1 MFHHVDWLRGQ
12 TVFVRS
18 SSSLL
23 MFPVEWVQCL
33 QQNSPGNSDLS
44 HTHFCYPWKR
54 NWRSWKISRVA
65 KLFYTY
71 MQVYWFLFITNFY
84 SLEEDIKRRYQK
96 FNNIFSFYSYYLN
109 PVEERWC
116 PSFEKTYIS
125 FKKWYFERLV
135 LNSPG
140 GSEDEEY

>member
-23 MFPVEWVQCL
+23 MFPAEWVQCL

-54 NWRSWKISRVA
+54 NWRSWKIIRVA

-71 MQVYWFLFITNFY
+71 MQVYWFFFYNQLLFTR
-84 SLEEDIKRRYQK
+84 RRYQK
-96 FNNIFSFYSYYLN
+96 KVSKSHQHIFILIWLLSRSNWRKIVSIIWKKLKSPSKSDILN
-109 PVEERWC
+109 VW
-116 PSFEKTYIS
+116 F
-125 FKKWYFERLV
+125 
-135 LNSPG
+135 
-140 GSEDEEY
+140 